1 MLEKESESAEDWFKN
16 NCMIANPDKFQA
28 IIMSKDASNVTHKLQ

>member
-1 MLEKESESAEDWFKN
+1 MLEKESESAKDWFKN